1 MIVTIA
7 ALFVIPLAIWGAM
20 TVIQQGTVGVS
31 MSVLPQDATVKINDK
46 EYTNQTSIRLKPGTY
61 TVTVSKEGFDS
72 DTQELVVKEG
82 EPATFIS
89 MPAPI
94 SADARR
100 WVTNNQR
107 AYLELEGKAGEL
119 ATQRGRELIDEYP
132 LTKWL
137 PLQKAIYTIGYKQP
151 EEAVIITIDATEG
164 YREAALQEIRDLGFN
179 PGDYTIEFTNYRNP
193 FDE

>member
-1 MIVTIA
+1 MVATIA
-7 ALFVIPLAIWGAM
+7 ALFVIPLVIWGVM
-20 TVIQQGTVGVS
+20 TVLQQGTVGVS
-31 MSVLPQDATVKINDK
+31 VSVLPNDATVKINDK
-46 EYTNQTSIRLKPGTY
+46 DYSNQTSIRLKPGTY
-61 TVTVSKEGFDS
+61 TVTVSKEGFDT
-72 DTQELVVKEG
+72 DTQKLVVKEG
-82 EPATFIS
+82 KSATFIS

-107 AYLELEGKAGEL
+107 AYLELEGKAGKL
-119 ATQRGRELIDEYP
+119 ATQEGRELIDEYP

-137 PLQKAIYTIGYKQP
+137 PLQKATFTIGYKQP

-164 YREAALQEIRDLGFN
+164 YREAALQEIRDLGYN
-179 PGDYTIEFTNYRNP
+179 PSDYTIEFTNYRNP